1 MRYSWGSII
10 DVSIERNKSIHLELP
25 FRRDDLPR
33 GLYISRS
40 GFGYDVYIG
49 PSVLDAQSFLTL
61 CNPMDYSPPSSSVR
75 GILQAR
81 IKEWVNIPFSRGSSW
96 PRDRILVSCIAGGF
110 FTIWTIALPSELW
123 PTYIALLKSRDIAL
137 PTRVRLVRAMVF
149 PVVMCGCES

>member
-33 GLYISRS
+33 GLYISRN

-61 CNPMDYSPPSSSVR
+61 CNPMDHMEPPARLRCPWDSPGKNTGV
-75 GILQAR
+75 G
-81 IKEWVNIPFSRGSSW
+81 
-96 PRDRILVSCIAGGF
+96 CH
-110 FTIWTIALPSELW
+110 
-123 PTYIALLKSRDIAL
+123 ALLQGIFQTQASN
-137 PTRVRLVRAMVF
+137 P
-149 PVVMCGCES
+149 